1 MNNGFREPPLRHG
14 GDFFILSYEYAPQS
28 QAYSQYAQKTFN
40 IYKNINQ
47 PTPPPKRVRGRGSHS
62 LASSLGRILVGLSF
76 LKVEWTKLEKSRS
89 FTLIILD
96 IIARHFA
103 L

>member
-1 MNNGFREPPLRHG
+1 MLK
-14 GDFFILSYEYAPQS
+14 
-28 QAYSQYAQKTFN
+28 KTFN
-40 IYKNINQ
+40 VYKNKNQ
-47 PTPPPKRVRGRGSHS
+47 PTPHPRKRGEDVRVGEGPTG
-62 LASSLGRILVGLSF
+62 LATSLGRILVGLSF
-76 LKVEWTKLEKSRS
+76 LKVEWTKLEKSHS